1 MRVGLVIYG
10 HLDIV
15 SGGYR
20 YDRRLV
26 DYLRRRGDTVT
37 VYARPWRNY
46 LRHLSDNLDASWQ
59 AELQGAAV
67 DVLLQDELNHPSLFG
82 LNRRLRATAAYPI
95 LSLVHHLRSSEAH
108 NPWANRLYRAVER
121 RYLAT
126 VDGFI
131 CNSPATAA
139 SVTALVGADRPILV
153 ALPGR
158 EANPPPVDE
167 TAIRRRALAAGP
179 LRLVF
184 LGNLIPRKGLHTLIA
199 ALARLPKGST
209 HLTVIGDPT
218 VAPRYASH
226 CRRQVEHLG
235 LTGVVEFRGLLGE
248 ADVAAV
254 LAQAQALVI
263 PSSYEGFGM
272 AYLEGM
278 GYGLPAVAG
287 RYGGASAVV
296 TDGEN
301 GFLVTPGDVTALA
314 DGLAR
319 LAEDR
324 ERLLQLS
331 LAARERYLRHPTWDE
346 TAAQVRAFL
355 AEMVVNSGSPFG
367 PTDSM

>member
-26 DYLRRRGDTVT
+26 DALRRCGDTVT

-46 LRHLSDNLDASWQ
+46 LRHLADNLDRSWQ
-59 AELQGAAV
+59 TELQKAAV
-67 DVLLQDELNHPSLFG
+67 DVLLQDELNHPSLFW
-82 LNRRLRATAAYPI
+82 LNGRLRATTAYPI
-95 LSLVHHLRSSEAH
+95 ISIVHHLRSSEAH
-108 NPWANRLYRAVER
+108 GVWTNRLYRAVER
-121 RYLAT
+121 RYVAT

-131 CNSPATAA
+131 CNSPITAA
-139 SVTALVGADRPILV
+139 TVTNLVGTDKPLLV

-158 EANPPPVDE
+158 EANPPAMDE
-167 TAIRRRALAAGP
+167 AAIRRRALASGP

-199 ALARLPKGST
+199 ALAQLPKGSVR
-209 HLTVIGDPT
+209 LAVIGDPT
-218 VAPRYASH
+218 VAPRYAAR
-226 CRRQVEHLG
+226 CRRQVERLG
-235 LTGVVEFRGLLGE
+235 LMEVVTFRGLLAE
-248 ADVAAV
+248 ADVAAM
-254 LAQAQALVI
+254 LAQAQVLVV
-263 PSSYEGFGM
+263 PSTYEGFGM

-301 GFLVTPGDVTALA
+301 GFLITPGDVAALTAALT
-314 DGLAR
+314 R
-319 LAEDR
+319 LVEDR
-324 ERLLQLS
+324 DLLLRLS

-355 AEMVVNSGSPFG
+355 DEMVVKRPAKERSIP
-367 PTDSM
+367 